1 MYGIAASLLVSQ
13 GGGWPIGSSIYTI
26 IEHLLYEII
35 QLWIYEKSKNA
46 GMLDPNAEPFYP
58 QQDITLRS

>member
-13 GGGWPIGSSIYTI
+13 GDGWPIGPSIYMIT
-26 IEHLLYEII
+26 EHLLYQII

-46 GMLDPNAEPFYP
+46 GMLDPNAKPFYP
-58 QQDITLRS
+58 